1 MSMTG
6 NARQLTM
13 LGQRGKATMIEPK
26 KDDLFA
32 AMGRVYVLWLAQ
44 NGLSN
49 VTGDA
54 EELVMFDGAEGSG
67 YTLTTAQRRWVT
79 RFIELWLATEVLEK
93 L

>member
-1 MSMTG
+1 MTG

-13 LGQRGKATMIEPK
+13 LGQKGKAMIEPK

-54 EELVMFDGAEGSG
+54 EELVMGDGAEGSG
-67 YTLTTAQRRWVT
+67 YVLTPAQRRWVS
-79 RFIELWLATEVLEK
+79 RFIELWLATEDRA
-93 L
+93 

>member
-13 LGQRGKATMIEPK
+13 LGQRGKAMIEDD
-26 KDDLFA
+26 KDYLFA

-54 EELVMFDGAEGSG
+54 EELVMGDGAEGSG
-67 YTLTTAQRRWVT
+67 YVLTPAQRRWVS
-79 RFIELWLATEVLEK
+79 RFIELWLATEDRA
-93 L
+93 